1 MQVKR
6 DFICL
11 YCDDRRR
18 AFQSLEAV
26 RKHMDA
32 KGHCKVRYGDGG
44 DDEDADL
51 EDFYDYS
58 SRYNIFVQLNFMILQ
73 VRKFLLL
80 TRHKR
85 SMVLP
90 VPVNM
95 MENCFV
101 QVVKSLDR
109 FGLHGSY
116 AQEACFASIESN
128 HAALTAAMLMWTAS
142 SWLLLLMVTVA
153 LSLESAGQS

>member
-1 MQVKR
+1 MKRLCKRAVYIELYSACVMQVKR

-32 KGHCKVRYGDGG
+32 KGHCRVRYGDGG

-58 SRYNIFVQLNFMILQ
+58 SR
-73 VRKFLLL
+73 
-80 TRHKR
+80 
-85 SMVLP
+85 
-90 VPVNM
+90 
-95 MENCFV
+95 
-101 QVVKSLDR
+101 
-109 FGLHGSY
+109 
-116 AQEACFASIESN
+116 
-128 HAALTAAMLMWTAS
+128 
-142 SWLLLLMVTVA
+142 
-153 LSLESAGQS
+153 

>member
-32 KGHCKVRYGDGG
+32 KGHCRVRYGDGG

-51 EDFYDYS
+51 EDF
-58 SRYNIFVQLNFMILQ
+58 
-73 VRKFLLL
+73 
-80 TRHKR
+80 
-85 SMVLP
+85 
-90 VPVNM
+90 
-95 MENCFV
+95 
-101 QVVKSLDR
+101 
-109 FGLHGSY
+109 
-116 AQEACFASIESN
+116 
-128 HAALTAAMLMWTAS
+128 
-142 SWLLLLMVTVA
+142 
-153 LSLESAGQS
+153 

>member
-11 YCDDRRR
+11 YCNDRCQP
-18 AFQSLEAV
+18 FQSLEAV

-58 SRYNIFVQLNFMILQ
+58 SR
-73 VRKFLLL
+73 FLL
-80 TRHKR
+80 RV
-85 SMVLP
+85 S
-90 VPVNM
+90 
-95 MENCFV
+95 
-101 QVVKSLDR
+101 
-109 FGLHGSY
+109 SY
-116 AQEACFASIESN
+116 NSSI
-128 HAALTAAMLMWTAS
+128 
-142 SWLLLLMVTVA
+142 LLVFIIMF
-153 LSLESAGQS
+153 EC